1 MKHQMWYSETIVIQI
16 DKTKEGLFHG
26 LRINDNSKQRYGY
39 RVEKVPA
46 IYQLIVL
53 PTSWWLYYL
62 DVLGSHENCR
72 TCFANSS
79 LNLISKLCN
88 SIFEIIKDVINFH
101 YQ

>member
-16 DKTKEGLFHG
+16 DKTKEGFHG

-53 PTSWWLYYL
+53 PS
-62 DVLGSHENCR
+62 
-72 TCFANSS
+72 
-79 LNLISKLCN
+79 
-88 SIFEIIKDVINFH
+88 
-101 YQ
+101 